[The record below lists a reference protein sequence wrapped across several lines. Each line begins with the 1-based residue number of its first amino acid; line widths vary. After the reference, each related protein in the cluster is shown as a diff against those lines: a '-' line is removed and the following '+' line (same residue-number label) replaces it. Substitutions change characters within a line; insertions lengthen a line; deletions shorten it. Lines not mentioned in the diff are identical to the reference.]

1 MAFWGFFKRNQKLNN
16 FIFLEAEDHC
26 YPEVY
31 FDVTLSAPV
40 SHKVGKDIELEFFK
54 FMHKWKRRRLYCI
67 QFICLHKVFEESN
80 TVRIA
85 VDFGYC
91 KPKIVQGL
99 IEWLRITKLPIK
111 KVVMHSD
118 D

>member
-1 MAFWGFFKRNQKLNN
+1 MGFFDHFKNKQKQND
-16 FIFLEAEDHC
+16 FTFCEAEDHC

-31 FDVTLSAPV
+31 FDVTLSTPV

-54 FMHKWKRRRLYCI
+54 FMHSWKKRHLYCI
-67 QFICLHKVFEESN
+67 QFICLHKVLEETD

-85 VDFGYC
+85 VDFGFC
-91 KPKIVQGL
+91 KPKIVKGL
-99 IEWLRITKLPIK
+99 IKWLRRSKLPIK
-111 KVVMHSD
+111 KVIMHSD